1 MKPVEAVKIVKN
13 MEESISV
20 KVTDSEKS
28 VPVKD
33 EVFYADRADKLKQ
46 VKDLEEVKSKLM
58 KEIEDLRSKV
68 SAMDLELV
76 EVSIAYLYQ
85 LISGFR
91 KEGAL

>member
-13 MEESISV
+13 TEESIHV
-20 KVTDSEKS
+20 KVTDSENS
-28 VPVKD
+28 IPVKD
-33 EVFYADRADKLKQ
+33 EVFYADRDDKLKQ

-58 KEIEDLRSKV
+58 QEIEDLRSKI

-76 EVSIAYLYQ
+76 EVRFAYLHQ

-91 KEGAL
+91 KEDAL

>member
-33 EVFYADRADKLKQ
+33 EVFYADRDDKLKQ

-76 EVSIAYLYQ
+76 EVSIAYLHQ
-85 LISGFR
+85 LISSFR